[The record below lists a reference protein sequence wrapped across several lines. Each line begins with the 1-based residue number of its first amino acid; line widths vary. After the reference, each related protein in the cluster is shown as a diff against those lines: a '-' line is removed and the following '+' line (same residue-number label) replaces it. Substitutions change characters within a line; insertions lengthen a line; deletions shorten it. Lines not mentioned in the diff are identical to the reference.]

1 MGQIF
6 QKPELESESNSEG
19 ITPNN
24 YLENVENNTSSN
36 TSSNTNN
43 NSPPVPIYNP
53 YNRIVS
59 DPIDIPVPPINKNK
73 IQTFR
78 RNPQTRTI

>member
-19 ITPNN
+19 TTPNN
-24 YLENVENNTSSN
+24 YLENVENNTS
-36 TSSNTNN
+36 N